1 MGPNGARVK
10 RLSGF
15 HAGCGERGDFLG
27 QQQRVTL
34 GHEHDAGAE
43 LDAAGRARARA
54 PPRIDESAGDPAV
67 LEKLPPGVRLG
78 VGVVNQKREDV
89 ESVADIVAHAR
100 RAIDL
105 VGPTACC

>member
-1 MGPNGARVK
+1 MPVPSLM
-10 RLSGF
+10 RL
-15 HAGCGERGDFLG
+15 
-27 QQQRVTL
+27 VV
-34 GHEHDAGAE
+34 
-43 LDAAGRARARA
+43 RARERHQ
-54 PPRIDESAGDPAV
+54 RIDESAGDPAV